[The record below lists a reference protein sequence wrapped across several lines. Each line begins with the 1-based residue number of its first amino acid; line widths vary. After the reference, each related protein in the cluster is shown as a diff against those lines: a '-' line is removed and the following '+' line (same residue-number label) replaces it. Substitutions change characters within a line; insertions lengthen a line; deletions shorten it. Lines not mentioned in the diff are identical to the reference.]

1 MMPND
6 VFKPKRRWREPAGE
20 GDCSVVKAIT
30 VQTEDPCSDA
40 STIEK
45 GISALERRDGLP
57 LGAHASQCNG
67 NS

>member
-1 MMPND
+1 M
-6 VFKPKRRWREPAGE
+6 
-20 GDCSVVKAIT
+20 VKAIT